1 MASGKEVVHEL
12 LVSRD
17 AFVIIADAIK
27 WLTIERSKFQRLRD
41 VITDVIRAPDLS
53 NRELLA
59 AFNRHRPCDGRVR
72 IYLRLSG
79 ALNAE
84 FDTLKARL
92 GEVTGDQCG
101 VRETVIFC
109 ALAISLRQ
117 ISLAKAAF

>member
-1 MASGKEVVHEL
+1 MLGIFSTAAAVSGPSRPSICIFS
-12 LVSRD
+12 VSSGFRPC
-17 AFVIIADAIK
+17 
-27 WLTIERSKFQRLRD
+27 
-41 VITDVIRAPDLS
+41 IRCT
-53 NRELLA
+53 A